1 MKRIFVS
8 QSEKNMGRNRSHRI
22 VEAVL
27 DSQEFNMGNN
37 TNTSP
42 SVPQRFIE
50 ALEGGCGVDYSATPD
65 TQNREEQNSKNGF
78 DLFNFPDITFC
89 PYLTKCPIRK
99 TKRCFFNSKY
109 ESCRVN
115 KFYERWGE

>member
-8 QSEKNMGRNRSHRI
+8 QSEKNMGRNRSQR
-22 VEAVL
+22 VL
-27 DSQEFNMGNN
+27 DAILDSRQTKPKRRSEKDLTQNVDNP
-37 TNTSP
+37 TS
-42 SVPQRFIE
+42 FYMDKT
-50 ALEGGCGVDYSATPD
+50 AD
-65 TQNREEQNSKNGF
+65 TQSRGNERVLVNSNHANSTSN
-78 DLFNFPDITFC
+78 LPDITFC